1 MVDAIVE
8 EYRGF
13 VDALVTPERKNIVAL
28 TEIARDALQSKP
40 LSAPGIA
47 NAIVN
52 RILHAPP
59 ETKLPPLYLLDS
71 ISKNVGEPFRS
82 LFTPTLSDVMFTVW
96 TSASGGPRLHHS
108 LERLL
113 STWASVFPSDTLETV
128 RGRLAVVAAQ
138 ASNVDAARH
147 HQQQRHRLQHQHRRQ
162 SGGPSDHRHHHQHQQ
177 QHPIRSHP
185 HSHPSFTA
193 ATAAAPRPMVSMA
206 TTANA
211 TSVGPSPSAPLPQ
224 TSNVS
229 DLLSSLM
236 SAGVLAPTTGLP
248 PSTTSTT
255 VAQLAPQQQ
264 QQQQQRGT
272 NRNKDNIQQ
281 QRHQAAPLP
290 PLAKKDE
297 AYPVD
302 FKPNRIKADN
312 PAAVAR
318 LLKATEATKHSF
330 LDRKFFKKKRTAN
343 VQAARMWYV
352 DVDTWLA
359 GSIGSGAV
367 AAGGNGG
374 GNGEQQQPAS
384 VSGATPATTGN
395 GRAVK
400 RTQPAATEQYT
411 VPVDDSQPSCA
422 LSGEK
427 FEQVWNSATEQWVY
441 KGVRKLEGNEAAA
454 YGLPDGALVLVS
466 VLGDSNASTVAAAAK
481 AQAGT
486 AHGSGGHGGP
496 VSILAQLIQD
506 QEAKG
511 TVVIVDDGIG
521 GVAGGLGEGPPIEYV
536 PDMGEEEEGKEH
548 VVKKARL
555 E

>member
-1 MVDAIVE
+1 MADAIVE

-13 VDALVTPERKNIVAL
+13 VNELVTPERKNIVAL
-28 TEIARDALQSKP
+28 TEIARDALQSNP
-40 LSAPGIA
+40 QSAPGIA
-47 NAIVN
+47 DAIVN

-59 ETKLPPLYLLDS
+59 EAKLPPLYLLDS

-82 LFTPTLSDVMFTVW
+82 IFSPTISDVMFTVW

-138 ASNVDAARH
+138 ASHEDAARH
-147 HQQQRHRLQHQHRRQ
+147 HQQQRHRLQHQQRRQ
-162 SGGPSDHRHHHQHQQ
+162 NGGPSDHRQQQQQ
-177 QHPIRSHP
+177 QHPTRSHP
-185 HSHPSFTA
+185 RPHPDYAVA
-193 ATAAAPRPMVSMA
+193 APPPRPMVSIA

-211 TSVGPSPSAPLPQ
+211 TSVRPSPSAPVPQ

-236 SAGVLAPTTGLP
+236 NAGVLAPTAGLT
-248 PSTTSTT
+248 PSSATNA
-255 VAQLAPQQQ
+255 VIPIAPQQQ
-264 QQQQQRGT
+264 QQQRVS
-272 NRNKDNIQQ
+272 NRNKNLSQQ

-297 AYPVD
+297 AYPID
-302 FKPNRIKADN
+302 FNPNKIKADN

-330 LDRKFFKKKRTAN
+330 LDRKFFKRKRTAN

-359 GSIGSGAV
+359 GSISSG
-367 AAGGNGG
+367 AAGGGG
-374 GNGEQQQPAS
+374 DTREQQRSAG
-384 VSGATPATTGN
+384 VSAAAPATTAN
-395 GRAVK
+395 GRAGKHV
-400 RTQPAATEQYT
+400 QPAATLQYT
-411 VPVDDSQPSCA
+411 VPVDESQPSCA

-486 AHGSGGHGGP
+486 AQGIGGP
-496 VSILAQLIQD
+496 GSILAHLIQD

-511 TVVIVDDGIG
+511 TVVIVDDGSG
-521 GVAGGLGEGPPIEYV
+521 VVAGGLGEGPPIEYV
-536 PDMGEEEEGKEH
+536 PDMGEEEEKDEGKEH